1 MACECRQETRRDKRR
16 ARCKDSTLGGAGG
29 APPSHMTNT
38 RQLSIWLSINQGL
51 PKQPSK
57 KYTNVRIFQMHLTH
71 RHTDTQTHRH
81 TDTHKRPIVSL
92 AQSGS
97 NRPRSIWFESF
108 LVPCFSLSPS
118 KNSERSHQ
126 STWISTS
133 EIYRAPSRKGR
144 RWWRARARAHTL
156 TQNNNNDNNKQAVF
170 LVRLVFLIAFNSLAR
185 FLAIFHI
192 MLL

>member
-71 RHTDTQTHRH
+71 RHTDT
-81 TDTHKRPIVSL
+81 HKRPIVSL

-108 LVPCFSLSPS
+108 LVPCFSLSLHP
-118 KNSERSHQ
+118 KIRKDRINPLGFRPQ
-126 STWISTS
+126 KFTAP
-133 EIYRAPSRKGR
+133 RAEKDVADG
-144 RWWRARARAHTL
+144 ARARAHTHWR
-156 TQNNNNDNNKQAVF
+156 K
-170 LVRLVFLIAFNSLAR
+170 I
-185 FLAIFHI
+185 II
-192 MLL
+192 MIIINRPFF

>member
-71 RHTDTQTHRH
+71 RHTHTHTNVRLFH
-81 TDTHKRPIVSL
+81 WLKVARTGPDRYDSSHFWCH
-92 AQSGS
+92 A
-97 NRPRSIWFESF
+97 
-108 LVPCFSLSPS
+108 SLSLSIQKFGKIASIHLDFDLRNLPRPEQ
-118 KNSERSHQ
+118 KR
-126 STWISTS
+126 TS
-133 EIYRAPSRKGR
+133 LM
-144 RWWRARARAHTL
+144 ARARTHTL
-156 TQNNNNDNNKQAVF
+156 TQNNNNDNN
-170 LVRLVFLIAFNSLAR
+170 
-185 FLAIFHI
+185 
-192 MLL
+192 